1 MTDIEAARYLFAAPA
16 RYDTRHSRPGLRS
29 RLPAVPRGY
38 SAVPAS
44 AASPARKRAGPG
56 GRRSLLRSA
65 SAAGQPPKPT
75 SNSINPSVCS
85 AHNATC
91 STPTARGRSKSSG
104 DVDGLEIA
112 AMGRPGIGDGSRHGA
127 IETGG
132 GRRRFD
138 RWGTGHG
145 EQGLLPPQATPP
157 GGRTVRATARA
168 GARNGGRDSK
178 RSRPAPCGYSTR
190 RAPADR
196 SPRCRR
202 WRCGG
207 LGCAG

>member
-1 MTDIEAARYLFAAPA
+1 MCPPQRTSFYFLTGHIVLLRRSLLHWTGRDLVNPRMTDIEAARYLFAAPA

-44 AASPARKRAGPG
+44 AASPARKRAEPG
-56 GRRSLLRSA
+56 GRRSLLRSV

-132 GRRRFD
+132 GR
-138 RWGTGHG
+138 
-145 EQGLLPPQATPP
+145 
-157 GGRTVRATARA
+157 TVRATARGSA
-168 GARNGGRDSK
+168 KWRPGFKRVTARTFWPR
-178 RSRPAPCGYSTR
+178 RSTR
-190 RAPADR
+190 TSR
-196 SPRCRR
+196 
-202 WRCGG
+202 
-207 LGCAG
+207 